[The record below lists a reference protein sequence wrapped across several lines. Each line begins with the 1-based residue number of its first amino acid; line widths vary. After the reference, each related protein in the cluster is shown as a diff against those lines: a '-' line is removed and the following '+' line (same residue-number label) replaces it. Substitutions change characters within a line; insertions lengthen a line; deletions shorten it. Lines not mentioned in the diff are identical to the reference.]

1 MTHLGNQE
9 IAWRIGGPQ
18 GSGVDTAARVF
29 SLACAYGGL
38 HVFGRR
44 EYYSNIMGR
53 HSYYDVRVAP
63 HPLTSHTDRVDLLA
77 AFEAETLAR
86 HTICVRPGGVLI
98 YSTDDEETPFERIPF
113 LGDQIRQNLIDYL
126 DEQGL
131 PATLGGLLEDAR
143 GRGVHTLAFPYNG
156 LIDSLAEKL
165 DVPKAIAG
173 RALNT
178 IAVAGSLAALGYD
191 PGPLAK
197 ALEKTFPDRPKIVDM
212 NVQAAD
218 LTYEFVRDEFD
229 AGEVEVRLKAIEVSE
244 RRLLVNGNQ
253 ATAMGKLAGGM
264 TFQTYY
270 PISPATDESVYL
282 EAHSTYPIR
291 NGGGEEGSIAVVQT
305 EDELAAVTMAT
316 GAALTGARS
325 ATATSGPGFSL
336 MVEGLGWAGMNE
348 VPLVVTLYQRGGPGT
363 GLPTRTEQGDLL
375 FAVRA
380 GHGEFPRLVL
390 ASGDINE
397 AFYDAAQAFNYAER
411 YQMPVIHMLDKA
423 LASTTQTVRPFD
435 TGSVRVERG
444 DVYAPPPDGNG
455 VGPYPRFAMT
465 ESGVSPRPLLGQ
477 PGGNHW
483 LTGGE
488 HTVHG
493 LVTED
498 AVVREQMMEKRARKL
513 ELAAREI
520 PEEKKFRVYGDP
532 DAALTILSWGSN
544 KGAILEAM
552 EGLEADG
559 VRARL
564 VQVRLL
570 WPFPAEELSPW
581 LETAEPLV
589 AVETNFS
596 GQLAQLLRE
605 RTGHVPDH
613 LILKYNGRPIPGEAL
628 YQALKTIVA
637 GDGEARMVIRNPY
650 E

>member
-1 MTHLGNQE
+1 
-9 IAWRIGGPQ
+9 
-18 GSGVDTAARVF
+18 VDTAARIF

-291 NGGGEEGSIAVVQT
+291 NGGGEECSIAVVQT

-336 MVEGLGWAGMNE
+336 MVEGLGWASMNE

-628 YQALKTIVA
+628 YQALKT
-637 GDGEARMVIRNPY
+637 NPY